1 MKMKKI
7 IAGAVASAMAVSAMA
22 VAASAALLTKTG
34 NTESAA
40 LYDVSFE
47 GLTEDQIKSITKI
60 EAKVSV
66 TSDMVNGCIGY
77 NDAASGWTSANQ
89 ELKADAGPTE
99 GTWVLEVAAG
109 SFAALDDTG
118 AIAPFA
124 QVQFWWVNPI
134 YDEAGNEGD
143 AGVATLESVTLYD
156 ASGNVVTAGSGDASG
171 DNNTPATDNNT
182 PATDSNTTGTDN
194 QPAGDTNQ
202 TTPDKNSPDT
212 GVEGVAVVAGLAI
225 IAAGAVVVAKKRK

>member
-1 MKMKKI
+1 MKMKKL
-7 IAGAVASAMAVSAMA
+7 IAGVVASAMAVSAMA

-34 NTESAA
+34 NSESAA

-47 GLTEDQIKSITKI
+47 GLTDEQIQSITKI

-66 TSDMVNGCIGY
+66 TSNMVNGCIGY
-77 NDAASGWTSANQ
+77 NDAEKGWTSANQ
-89 ELKADAGPTE
+89 ELNEEAGPVD

-109 SFAALDDTG
+109 SFAALAEDG
-118 AIAPFA
+118 SVAPFA

-134 YDEAGNEGD
+134 YDADGNETGD
-143 AGVATLESVTLYD
+143 GEATLESVTLYD
-156 ASGNVVTAGSGDASG
+156 ANGNVVTAGGGDAA
-171 DNNTPATDNNT
+171 PA
-182 PATDSNTTGTDN
+182 ATEAASNEAPSN
-194 QPAGDTNQ
+194 EAPAGNTNQ
-202 TTPDKNSPDT
+202 AVADKNNADT

>member
-1 MKMKKI
+1 MKMKKL
-7 IAGAVASAMAVSAMA
+7 IAGVVASAMAVSAMA

-34 NTESAA
+34 NSESAA

-47 GLTEDQIKSITKI
+47 GLTEDQINSITKI

-66 TSDMVNGCIGY
+66 TSNMCNGCIGY
-77 NDAASGWTSANQ
+77 NDAANGWTSANQ
-89 ELKADAGPTE
+89 ELNEEAGPVD

-109 SFAALDDTG
+109 SFAAKDDEG
-118 AIAPFA
+118 NVAPFA

-134 YDEAGNEGD
+134 YDEDGNETGD
-143 AGVATLESVTLYD
+143 GVATLESVTLYD
-156 ASGNVVTAGSGDASG
+156 GNGNVVTAGGGDSA
-171 DNNTPATDNNT
+171 PATEA
-182 PATDSNTTGTDN
+182 PSNDAAGDVN
-194 QPAGDTNQ
+194 QPVA
-202 TTPDKNSPDT
+202 DKNNADT